1 MNAVISSLLVSS
13 LLFAGMAGDVG
24 MNRASVAFAGHS
36 EAGAPSNASTASIEA
51 IEPNEV
57 VSEYCTRCHNEQRRS
72 GDLVLEGFDVERAPE
87 NADVA
92 ERMIRKLR
100 AGMMPPQGASRPDE
114 ADLMGLVSELETRID
129 REAQADPEPGARTFQ
144 RLNRAEYA
152 AAVEDLLGISVD
164 VNTFLPPDTRSANFD
179 NIADVQTPSATLL
192 EGYLRAAGQISR
204 VALGDP
210 DTEVQNTIYR
220 VPRIAS
226 QRDRVQGAPF
236 GTRGGLSVVHN
247 FPADGKYVFHIMPYD
262 AVEGEVF
269 GRTYGEEQIEVSL
282 DGERV
287 ALLPIDRWMRASEPS
302 GLNIRTDSIQVQAGP
317 HRVTAAFVRQF
328 EGEVDD
334 LIRPI
339 DHTLADGQI
348 GVGYGVTS
356 QQHLQRITIL
366 GPFEVT
372 GVSETP
378 TRRAIFTCRPTSPI
392 EERPCAEGIL
402 SNLASKAYRRPATKS
417 DVDGLMT
424 FYDTGA
430 STGGFERGIR
440 AALQAVL
447 ASPHFVFRLEETPD
461 GVKPGDV
468 YEISNI
474 DLASRLSFFLWGRPP
489 DQALV
494 DLANQSDLSDP
505 DELERQVHRMLS
517 DPRAEALG
525 PRFAGQWLRLQ
536 DLEKIHPDALRY
548 PYFDQTLADAMAR
561 ETELLFSHIVE
572 EDRPVM
578 DLLTADYTFV
588 NERLARHYGVPG
600 ILGQDFRKISYPDDT
615 RRGLLG
621 HGSILT
627 MTSHA
632 DRTSPVLRGKWVLEV
647 LLGAPPPPPP
657 PNIPDLD
664 ETGATADGRFL
675 TVRERMEEH
684 RSNPACQSCHQV
696 IDPIGLSLENFDV
709 TGAWRVRDGGNLVDP
724 ASQLY
729 DGTTLDG
736 PHDLREALLSR
747 PEVFYRVFT
756 ENMMAYGLGRRVE
769 YWDMPTIRN
778 ITQEAAENDYRLSS
792 FVLGI
797 VQSPAFRMS
806 RAPDTSTTQT
816 LNGV

>member
-1 MNAVISSLLVSS
+1 MNAVVSALLVAG
-13 LLFAGMAGDVG
+13 LLFAGLAGDAG
-24 MNRASVAFAGHS
+24 MNRANVAFAAHS
-36 EAGAPSNASTASIEA
+36 ETRYPSNASWASIEA
-51 IEPNEV
+51 TEPNEV

-72 GDLVLEGFDVERAPE
+72 GDLVLEGFDVESAPD

-114 ADLMGLVSELETRID
+114 ADLMGLVSDLEMRID
-129 REAQADPEPGARTFQ
+129 REARANPEPGARTFQ

-152 AAVEDLLGISVD
+152 AAVEDLLGISVN
-164 VNTFLPPDTRSANFD
+164 VNAFLPPDTRSANFD

-220 VPRIAS
+220 IPRIAS
-226 QRDRVQGAPF
+226 QKERIQGAPF

-372 GVSETP
+372 GISETP
-378 TRRAIFTCRPTSPI
+378 TRRAIFTCRPTSLV
-392 EERPCAEGIL
+392 EERPCAERIL
-402 SNLASKAYRRPATKS
+402 SNLASNAYRRPASNS

-424 FYDTGA
+424 FYDRGA

-447 ASPHFVFRLEETPD
+447 ASPHFVFRLEETPN
-461 GVKPGDV
+461 GVKPGEI
-468 YEISNI
+468 YEINNV

-494 DLANQSDLSDP
+494 DLANQRDLSDP
-505 DELERQVHRMLS
+505 DELKRQVHRMLS

-548 PYFDQTLADAMAR
+548 PYFDQTLADAMTR

-578 DLLTADYTFV
+578 GLLTADYTFA
-588 NERLARHYGVPG
+588 NERLARHYGIPG
-600 ILGQDFRKISYPDDT
+600 IVGQGFRKVTYPDET

-657 PNIPDLD
+657 PNVPDLD
-664 ETGATADGRFL
+664 ETGVTADGRFL

-684 RSNPACQSCHQV
+684 RTNPACQSCHQV

-709 TGAWRVRDGGNLVDP
+709 TGAWRVRDSGNLVDP

-729 DGTTLDG
+729 DGTPLDG

-756 ENMMAYGLGRRVE
+756 ENMMAYALGRRVE
-769 YWDMPTIRN
+769 YWDMPTIRS
-778 ITQEAAENDYRLSS
+778 ITQEAADNDYRLSS

-806 RAPDTSTTQT
+806 RAPDTSNTQT

>member
-1 MNAVISSLLVSS
+1 
-13 LLFAGMAGDVG
+13 

-302 GLNIRTDSIQVQAGP
+302 
-317 HRVTAAFVRQF
+317 
-328 EGEVDD
+328 
-334 LIRPI
+334 
-339 DHTLADGQI
+339 
-348 GVGYGVTS
+348 
-356 QQHLQRITIL
+356 
-366 GPFEVT
+366 
-372 GVSETP
+372 
-378 TRRAIFTCRPTSPI
+378 
-392 EERPCAEGIL
+392 
-402 SNLASKAYRRPATKS
+402 
-417 DVDGLMT
+417 
-424 FYDTGA
+424 
-430 STGGFERGIR
+430 
-440 AALQAVL
+440 
-447 ASPHFVFRLEETPD
+447 
-461 GVKPGDV
+461 
-468 YEISNI
+468 
-474 DLASRLSFFLWGRPP
+474 
-489 DQALV
+489 
-494 DLANQSDLSDP
+494 
-505 DELERQVHRMLS
+505 
-517 DPRAEALG
+517 
-525 PRFAGQWLRLQ
+525 
-536 DLEKIHPDALRY
+536 
-548 PYFDQTLADAMAR
+548 
-561 ETELLFSHIVE
+561 
-572 EDRPVM
+572 
-578 DLLTADYTFV
+578 
-588 NERLARHYGVPG
+588 
-600 ILGQDFRKISYPDDT
+600 
-615 RRGLLG
+615 
-621 HGSILT
+621 
-627 MTSHA
+627 
-632 DRTSPVLRGKWVLEV
+632 
-647 LLGAPPPPPP
+647 
-657 PNIPDLD
+657 
-664 ETGATADGRFL
+664 
-675 TVRERMEEH
+675 
-684 RSNPACQSCHQV
+684 
-696 IDPIGLSLENFDV
+696 LSLI
-709 TGAWRVRDGGNLVDP
+709 
-724 ASQLY
+724 
-729 DGTTLDG
+729 
-736 PHDLREALLSR
+736 H
-747 PEVFYRVFT
+747 
-756 ENMMAYGLGRRVE
+756 
-769 YWDMPTIRN
+769 I
-778 ITQEAAENDYRLSS
+778 
-792 FVLGI
+792 
-797 VQSPAFRMS
+797 
-806 RAPDTSTTQT
+806 
-816 LNGV
+816 

>member
-1 MNAVISSLLVSS
+1 MNAVVSALLVAG
-13 LLFAGMAGDVG
+13 LLFAGLAGDAG
-24 MNRASVAFAGHS
+24 MKRANVAFAAHS
-36 EAGAPSNASTASIEA
+36 ETRYPSNTSWASIEA
-51 IEPNEV
+51 TEPNEV

-72 GDLVLEGFDVERAPE
+72 GDLVLEGFDVESAPD

-114 ADLMGLVSELETRID
+114 ADLMGLVSDLEMRID
-129 REAQADPEPGARTFQ
+129 REARANPEPGARTFQ

-152 AAVEDLLGISVD
+152 AAVEDLLGISVN

-356 QQHLQRITIL
+356 QQHLQRITVL

-372 GVSETP
+372 GISETP
-378 TRRAIFTCRPTSPI
+378 TRRAIFTCRPTSLV
-392 EERPCAEGIL
+392 EERPCAERIL
-402 SNLASKAYRRPATKS
+402 SNLASNAYRRPANDS

-424 FYDTGA
+424 FYDRGA

-447 ASPHFVFRLEETPD
+447 ASPHFVFRLEETPN
-461 GVKPGDV
+461 GVKPGEI
-468 YEISNI
+468 YEISNV

-489 DQALV
+489 DQELV
-494 DLANQSDLSDP
+494 DLANQRDLSNP
-505 DELERQVHRMLS
+505 DELKRQVHRMLS

-578 DLLTADYTFV
+578 DLLTADYTFA
-588 NERLARHYGVPG
+588 NERLARHYGIPG
-600 ILGQDFRKISYPDDT
+600 IVGQGFRKVTYPDET

-657 PNIPDLD
+657 PNVPDLD

-684 RSNPACQSCHQV
+684 RTNPACQSCHQV

-709 TGAWRVRDGGNLVDP
+709 TGAWRVRDSGNLVDP

-729 DGTTLDG
+729 DGTPLDG

-756 ENMMAYGLGRRVE
+756 ENMMAYALGRRVE
-769 YWDMPTIRN
+769 YWDMPTIRS
-778 ITQEAAENDYRLSS
+778 ITQEAADNDYRLSS

-806 RAPDTSTTQT
+806 RAPDTSNTQT